1 MRIGIIGGTR
11 GLGKTLAS
19 ILKKEGFDVTITG
32 RDTVTGNQVSEDLK
46 VKYSNNNKKTASE
59 SDIIIISVPISTT
72 SDVIKEIAKSI
83 PPKSLVVDVT
93 SVKVEPTNLMK
104 NLLNDDV
111 EFIPTHPVF
120 GPRTTNLDGQ
130 VVVLTPIS
138 PKQKEGKWYPKVL
151 KFLNEKKVRIIESS
165 PEEHDNMMAVVQ
177 VLTHFS
183 YISTASAIK
192 KLGINI
198 KDTRKFASPIYN
210 LMVDMI
216 SRIVSQN
223 PFLTYSIQLENQNG
237 EKVRQTFAESVLE
250 LKEVLSNHDR
260 ENFVKIAI
268 EATKNLDDIQS
279 ALGRSDK
286 AIDSQNHEL
295 RILKSSIGKE
305 IALQHIYSQEVH
317 IGVLKEVNPDF
328 ITLET
333 GKKQENHKK
342 LKKLK
347 IANIK
352 ILDDYD
358 LMKWKIKTQST
369 KINSISCIFPKNSNP
384 EIIKDTINSSIDD
397 IISIKVTDIYTGH
410 QISEGNVSFT
420 FEIIAFNKSTF
431 KSVKNIL
438 KGFGGIIR

>member
-1 MRIGIIGGTR
+1 M
-11 GLGKTLAS
+11 
-19 ILKKEGFDVTITG
+19 
-32 RDTVTGNQVSEDLK
+32 
-46 VKYSNNNKKTASE
+46 
-59 SDIIIISVPISTT
+59 SVPISTT
-72 SDVIKEIAKSI
+72 SKVIKEIAKSVT
-83 PPKSLVVDVT
+83 PGSLVVDVT
-93 SVKVEPTNLMK
+93 SVKVEPSNLMK
-104 NLLNDDV
+104 NLLNNDV

-120 GPRTTNLDGQ
+120 GPRTTNLEGQ

-138 PKQKEGKWYPKVL
+138 QKQKEEKWYPKVL
-151 KFLNEKKVRIIESS
+151 KFLKDRKVRIIEAS

-237 EKVRQTFAESVLE
+237 GEKVRQTFADSVLE
-250 LKEVLSNHDR
+250 LKKVLTNHDKD
-260 ENFVKIAI
+260 NFVKIAI

-295 RILKSSIGKE
+295 TILKNSIGKE
-305 IALQHIYSQEVH
+305 IALQHIYSEEVH
-317 IGVLKEVNPDF
+317 IGVLNQVNPDF
-328 ITLET
+328 IILDT
-333 GKKQENHKK
+333 GKNQ
-342 LKKLK
+342 KKLK

-352 ILDDYD
+352 ILDKYD
-358 LMKWKIKTQST
+358 FLDWKIKTQTT
-369 KINSISCIFPKNSNP
+369 KTNSISCIFPKNSNA
-384 EIIKDTINSSIDD
+384 EVIKNTIKNCVDD

-410 QISEGNVSFT
+410 QISEGNISFT
-420 FEIIAFNKSTF
+420 FEIVAFDKSTF
-431 KSVKNIL
+431 KSVKNVL
-438 KGFGGIIR
+438 EGFGGIIR

>member
-1 MRIGIIGGTR
+1 MKIGIIGGTR

-19 ILKKEGFDVTITG
+19 ILSKEGFDITITG

-46 VKYSNNNKKTASE
+46 VEYSNDNKKVASS

-72 SDVIKEIAKSI
+72 SKVIKEIAKSVI
-83 PPKSLVVDVT
+83 PGSLVVDVT
-93 SVKVEPTNLMK
+93 SVKVEPSNLMK
-104 NLLNDDV
+104 NLLNNDV

-120 GPRTTNLDGQ
+120 GPRTTNLEGQ

-138 PKQKEGKWYPKVL
+138 QKQKEGKWYPKVL
-151 KFLNEKKVRIIESS
+151 KFLKDRKVRIIEAS
-165 PEEHDNMMAVVQ
+165 PEEHDDMMAVVQ

-237 EKVRQTFAESVLE
+237 EKVRQTFADSVLE
-250 LKEVLSNHDR
+250 LKKVLTNHDKD
-260 ENFVKIAI
+260 NFVKIAI

-295 RILKSSIGKE
+295 TILKNSIGKE
-305 IALQHIYSQEVH
+305 IALQHIYSEEVH
-317 IGVLKEVNPDF
+317 IGVLNQVNPDF
-328 ITLET
+328 IILDT
-333 GKKQENHKK
+333 GKNQ
-342 LKKLK
+342 KKLK

-352 ILDDYD
+352 ILDKYD
-358 LMKWKIKTQST
+358 FLDWKIKNQTT
-369 KINSISCIFPKNSNP
+369 KTNSISCIFPKNSNV
-384 EIIKDTINSSIDD
+384 EIIKDTIKNCVDD

-420 FEIIAFNKSTF
+420 FEIVAFDKSTF
-431 KSVKNIL
+431 KSVKNVL
-438 KGFGGIIR
+438 EGFGGIIR

>member
-1 MRIGIIGGTR
+1 MKIGIIGGTR

-19 ILKKEGFDVTITG
+19 ILSKEGFDITITG

-46 VKYSNNNKKTASE
+46 VEYSNDNKKVASS

-72 SDVIKEIAKSI
+72 SKVIKEIAKSVI
-83 PPKSLVVDVT
+83 PGSLVVDVT
-93 SVKVEPTNLMK
+93 SVKVEPSNLMK
-104 NLLNDDV
+104 NLLNNDV

-120 GPRTTNLDGQ
+120 GPRTTNLEGQ

-138 PKQKEGKWYPKVL
+138 QKQKEGKWYPKVL
-151 KFLNEKKVRIIESS
+151 KFLKDRKVRIIEAS
-165 PEEHDNMMAVVQ
+165 PEEHDDMMAVVQ

-237 EKVRQTFAESVLE
+237 EKVRQSFADSVLE
-250 LKEVLSNHDR
+250 LKKVLTNHDKD
-260 ENFVKIAI
+260 NFVKIAI

-295 RILKSSIGKE
+295 TILKNSIGKE
-305 IALQHIYSQEVH
+305 IALQHIYSEEVH
-317 IGVLKEVNPDF
+317 IGVLNQVNPDF
-328 ITLET
+328 IILDT
-333 GKKQENHKK
+333 GKNQ
-342 LKKLK
+342 KKLK

-352 ILDDYD
+352 ILDKYD
-358 LMKWKIKTQST
+358 FLDWKIKNQTT
-369 KINSISCIFPKNSNP
+369 KTNSISCIFPKNSNA
-384 EIIKDTINSSIDD
+384 EIIKDTIKNCVDD

-420 FEIIAFNKSTF
+420 FEIVAFDKSTF
-431 KSVKNIL
+431 KSVKNVL
-438 KGFGGIIR
+438 EGFGGIIR

>member
-1 MRIGIIGGTR
+1 MKIGIIGGTR

-19 ILKKEGFDVTITG
+19 ILSKEGFDITITG

-46 VKYSNNNKKTASE
+46 VEYSNDNKKVASS

-72 SDVIKEIAKSI
+72 SKVIKEIAKSVT
-83 PPKSLVVDVT
+83 PGSLVVDVT
-93 SVKVEPTNLMK
+93 SVKVEPSNLMK
-104 NLLNDDV
+104 NLLNNDV

-120 GPRTTNLDGQ
+120 GPRTTNLEGQ

-138 PKQKEGKWYPKVL
+138 QKQKEEKWYPKVL
-151 KFLNEKKVRIIESS
+151 KFLKDRKVRIIEAS

-237 EKVRQTFAESVLE
+237 EKVRQSFADSVLE
-250 LKEVLSNHDR
+250 LKKVLTNHDKD
-260 ENFVKIAI
+260 NFVKIAI

-295 RILKSSIGKE
+295 TILKNSIGKE
-305 IALQHIYSQEVH
+305 IALQHIYSEEVH
-317 IGVLKEVNPDF
+317 IGVLNQVNPDF
-328 ITLET
+328 IILDT
-333 GKKQENHKK
+333 GKNQ
-342 LKKLK
+342 KKLK

-352 ILDDYD
+352 ILDKYD
-358 LMKWKIKTQST
+358 FLDWKIKNQTT
-369 KINSISCIFPKNSNP
+369 KTNSISCIFPKNSNA
-384 EIIKDTINSSIDD
+384 EVIKNTIKNCVDD

-410 QISEGNVSFT
+410 QISEGNISFT
-420 FEIIAFNKSTF
+420 FEIVAFDKSTF
-431 KSVKNIL
+431 KSVKNVL
-438 KGFGGIIR
+438 EGFGGIIR

>member
-1 MRIGIIGGTR
+1 MKIGIIGGTR

-19 ILKKEGFDVTITG
+19 ILSKEGFDITITG

-46 VKYSNNNKKTASE
+46 VEYSNDNKKVASS

-72 SDVIKEIAKSI
+72 SKVIKEIAKSVI
-83 PPKSLVVDVT
+83 PGSLVVDVT
-93 SVKVEPTNLMK
+93 SVKVEPSNLMK
-104 NLLNDDV
+104 NLLNNDV

-120 GPRTTNLDGQ
+120 GPRTTNLEGQ

-138 PKQKEGKWYPKVL
+138 QKQKEGKWYPKVL
-151 KFLNEKKVRIIESS
+151 KFLKDRKVRIIEAS
-165 PEEHDNMMAVVQ
+165 PEEHDDMMAVVQ

-237 EKVRQTFAESVLE
+237 EKVRQTFADSVLE
-250 LKEVLSNHDR
+250 LKKVLTNHDKD
-260 ENFVKIAI
+260 NFVKIAI

-295 RILKSSIGKE
+295 TILKNSIGKE
-305 IALQHIYSQEVH
+305 IALQHIYSEEVH
-317 IGVLKEVNPDF
+317 IGVLNQVNPDF
-328 ITLET
+328 IILDT
-333 GKKQENHKK
+333 GKNQ
-342 LKKLK
+342 KKLK

-352 ILDDYD
+352 ILDKYD
-358 LMKWKIKTQST
+358 FLDWKIKNQTT
-369 KINSISCIFPKNSNP
+369 KTNSISCIFPKNSNA
-384 EIIKDTINSSIDD
+384 EIIKDTIKNCVDD

-420 FEIIAFNKSTF
+420 FEIVAFDKSTF
-431 KSVKNIL
+431 KSVKNVL
-438 KGFGGIIR
+438 EGFGGIIR

>member
-1 MRIGIIGGTR
+1 MKIGIIGGTR

-19 ILKKEGFDVTITG
+19 ILSKEGFDITITG

-46 VKYSNNNKKTASE
+46 VEYSNDNKKVASS

-72 SDVIKEIAKSI
+72 SKVIKEIAKSVI
-83 PPKSLVVDVT
+83 PGSLVVDVT
-93 SVKVEPTNLMK
+93 SVKVEPSNLMK
-104 NLLNDDV
+104 NLLNNDV

-120 GPRTTNLDGQ
+120 GPRTTNLEGQ

-138 PKQKEGKWYPKVL
+138 QKQKEGKWYPKVL
-151 KFLNEKKVRIIESS
+151 KFLKDRKVRIIEAS

-237 EKVRQTFAESVLE
+237 EKVRQTFADSVLE
-250 LKEVLSNHDR
+250 LKKVLTNHDKD
-260 ENFVKIAI
+260 NFVKIAI

-295 RILKSSIGKE
+295 TILKNSIGKE
-305 IALQHIYSQEVH
+305 IALQHIYSEEVH
-317 IGVLKEVNPDF
+317 IGVLNQVNPDF
-328 ITLET
+328 IILDTE
-333 GKKQENHKK
+333 KNQ
-342 LKKLK
+342 KKLK

-352 ILDDYD
+352 ILDKYD
-358 LMKWKIKTQST
+358 FLDWKIKTQTT
-369 KINSISCIFPKNSNP
+369 KTNSISCIFPKNSNA
-384 EIIKDTINSSIDD
+384 EVIKNTIKNCVDD

-420 FEIIAFNKSTF
+420 FEIVAFDKSTF
-431 KSVKNIL
+431 KSVKNVL
-438 KGFGGIIR
+438 EGFGGIIR

>member
-1 MRIGIIGGTR
+1 MKIGIIGGTR

-19 ILKKEGFDVTITG
+19 ILSKEEFDVTITG
-32 RDTVTGNQVSEDLK
+32 RDTVTGNQVSEDLN
-46 VKYSNNNKKTASE
+46 VEYSNDNKKVASS

-72 SDVIKEIAKSI
+72 SKVIKEIAKSVK
-83 PPKSLVVDVT
+83 PGSLVVDVT
-93 SVKVEPTNLMK
+93 SVKVEPSNLMK
-104 NLLNDDV
+104 TLLDDDV

-120 GPRTTNLDGQ
+120 GPRTTNLEGQ

-138 PKQKEGKWYPKVL
+138 QKQKEGKWYPKIL
-151 KFLNEKKVRIIESS
+151 KFLNDRKVRIIEAS
-165 PEEHDNMMAVVQ
+165 PEEHDDMMAVVQ

-237 EKVRQTFAESVLE
+237 EKVRQTFADSVLE
-250 LKEVLSNHDR
+250 LKKVITNHDKD
-260 ENFVKIAI
+260 NFVKIAI

-295 RILKSSIGKE
+295 TILKNSIGKE
-305 IALQHIYSQEVH
+305 IALQHIYSEEVH
-317 IGVLKEVNPDF
+317 IGVLNQVNPDF
-328 ITLET
+328 IILDT
-333 GKKQENHKK
+333 GKNQ
-342 LKKLK
+342 KKLK

-352 ILDDYD
+352 ILDKYD
-358 LMKWKIKTQST
+358 LLDWKIKNQNT
-369 KINSISCIFPKNSNP
+369 KTNSISCIFPKNSNA
-384 EIIKDTINSSIDD
+384 EIIKDTIKNCVDD

-420 FEIIAFNKSTF
+420 FEIVAFDKSTF
-431 KSVKNIL
+431 KSVKDVL
-438 KGFGGIIR
+438 EGFGGIIR

>member
-1 MRIGIIGGTR
+1 MKIGIIGGTR

-19 ILKKEGFDVTITG
+19 ILSKEGFDITITG

-46 VKYSNNNKKTASE
+46 VEYSNDNKKVASS

-72 SDVIKEIAKSI
+72 SKVIKEIAKSVN
-83 PPKSLVVDVT
+83 PESLVVDVT
-93 SVKVEPTNLMK
+93 SVKVEPSNLMK

-120 GPRTTNLDGQ
+120 GPRTTNLEGQ

-138 PKQKEGKWYPKVL
+138 QKQKEGKWYQKVL
-151 KFLNEKKVRIIESS
+151 SFLNDRKVRIIEAS
-165 PEEHDNMMAVVQ
+165 PEEHDDMMAVVQ

-237 EKVRQTFAESVLE
+237 EKVRQTFADSVLE
-250 LKEVLSNHDR
+250 LKKVLTNHNKD
-260 ENFVKIAI
+260 NFVKIAI

-295 RILKSSIGKE
+295 TILKNSIDKE
-305 IALQHIYSQEVH
+305 IALQHIYSEEVH
-317 IGVLKEVNPDF
+317 IGVLNQVNPDF
-328 ITLET
+328 IILDT
-333 GKKQENHKK
+333 GKNQ
-342 LKKLK
+342 KKLK

-352 ILDDYD
+352 ILDRYD
-358 LMKWKIKTQST
+358 LLDWKIKNQNT
-369 KINSISCIFPKNSNP
+369 KTNSISCIFPKNSNA
-384 EIIKDTINSSIDD
+384 EVIKNTIKNCVDD

-410 QISEGNVSFT
+410 QISEGNISFT
-420 FEIIAFNKSTF
+420 FEIVAFDKSTF
-431 KSVKNIL
+431 KSVKNVL
-438 KGFGGIIR
+438 EGFGGIIR

>member
-1 MRIGIIGGTR
+1 MKIGIIGGTR
-11 GLGKTLAS
+11 GLGKTLAT
-19 ILKKEGFDVTITG
+19 ILSKEGFDVTITG

-46 VKYSNNNKKTASE
+46 VEYSNDNKKVASS

-72 SDVIKEIAKSI
+72 SKVIKEIAKSVT
-83 PPKSLVVDVT
+83 PGSLVVDVT
-93 SVKVEPTNLMK
+93 SVKVEPSNLMK
-104 NLLNDDV
+104 NLLNNDV

-120 GPRTTNLDGQ
+120 GPRTTNLEGQ

-138 PKQKEGKWYPKVL
+138 QKQKEEKWYPKVL
-151 KFLNEKKVRIIESS
+151 KFLKDRKVRIIEAS
-165 PEEHDNMMAVVQ
+165 PEEHDDMMAVVQ

-237 EKVRQTFAESVLE
+237 EKVRQTFADSVLE
-250 LKEVLSNHDR
+250 LKKVLTDHNKD
-260 ENFVKIAI
+260 NFVKIAI

-295 RILKSSIGKE
+295 TILKNSIDKE
-305 IALQHIYSQEVH
+305 IALQHIYSEEVH
-317 IGVLKEVNPDF
+317 IGVLNQVNPDF
-328 ITLET
+328 IILDT
-333 GKKQENHKK
+333 GKNQ
-342 LKKLK
+342 KKLK

-352 ILDDYD
+352 ILDKYD
-358 LMKWKIKTQST
+358 FLDWKIKTQTT
-369 KINSISCIFPKNSNP
+369 KTNSISCIFPKNSNA
-384 EIIKDTINSSIDD
+384 EVIKNTIKNCVDD

-410 QISEGNVSFT
+410 QISEGNISFT
-420 FEIIAFNKSTF
+420 FEIVAFDKSTF
-431 KSVKNIL
+431 KSVKNVL
-438 KGFGGIIR
+438 EGFGGIIR

>member
-1 MRIGIIGGTR
+1 MKIGIIGGTR
-11 GLGKTLAS
+11 GLGKTLAT
-19 ILKKEGFDVTITG
+19 ILSKEGFDVTITG

-46 VKYSNNNKKTASE
+46 VEYSNDNKKVASS

-72 SDVIKEIAKSI
+72 SKVIKEIAKSVNSE
-83 PPKSLVVDVT
+83 SLVVDVT
-93 SVKVEPTNLMK
+93 SVKVEPSNLMK

-120 GPRTTNLDGQ
+120 GPRTTNLEGQ

-138 PKQKEGKWYPKVL
+138 QKQKEGKWYQKVL
-151 KFLNEKKVRIIESS
+151 SFLNDRKVRIIEAS
-165 PEEHDNMMAVVQ
+165 PEEHDDMMAVVQ

-237 EKVRQTFAESVLE
+237 EKVRQTFADSVLE
-250 LKEVLSNHDR
+250 LKKVLTDHNKD
-260 ENFVKIAI
+260 NFVKIAI

-295 RILKSSIGKE
+295 TILKNSIDKE
-305 IALQHIYSQEVH
+305 IALQHIYSEEVH
-317 IGVLKEVNPDF
+317 IGVLNQVNPDF
-328 ITLET
+328 IILDT
-333 GKKQENHKK
+333 GKNQ
-342 LKKLK
+342 KKLK

-352 ILDDYD
+352 ILDKYD
-358 LMKWKIKTQST
+358 LLDWKIKNQNT
-369 KINSISCIFPKNSNP
+369 KTNSISCIFPKNSNA
-384 EIIKDTINSSIDD
+384 EVIKNTIKNCVDD

-410 QISEGNVSFT
+410 QISEGNISFT
-420 FEIIAFNKSTF
+420 FEIVAFDKSTF
-431 KSVKNIL
+431 KSVKNVL
-438 KGFGGIIR
+438 EGFGGIIR

>member
-1 MRIGIIGGTR
+1 MKIGIIGGTR

-19 ILKKEGFDVTITG
+19 ILSKEGFDITITG

-46 VKYSNNNKKTASE
+46 VEYSNDNKKVASS

-72 SDVIKEIAKSI
+72 SKVIKEIAKSVT
-83 PPKSLVVDVT
+83 PGSLVVDVT
-93 SVKVEPTNLMK
+93 SVKVEPSNLMK
-104 NLLNDDV
+104 NLLNNDV

-120 GPRTTNLDGQ
+120 GPRTTNLEGQ

-138 PKQKEGKWYPKVL
+138 QKQKEGKWYPKVL
-151 KFLNEKKVRIIESS
+151 KFLKDRKVRIIEAS
-165 PEEHDNMMAVVQ
+165 PEEHDDMMAVVQ

-237 EKVRQTFAESVLE
+237 EKVRQTFADSVLE
-250 LKEVLSNHDR
+250 LKKVLTNHDKD
-260 ENFVKIAI
+260 NFVKIAI

-295 RILKSSIGKE
+295 TILKNSIGKE
-305 IALQHIYSQEVH
+305 IALQHIYSEEVH
-317 IGVLKEVNPDF
+317 IGVLNQVNPDF
-328 ITLET
+328 IILDT
-333 GKKQENHKK
+333 GKNQ
-342 LKKLK
+342 KKLK

-352 ILDDYD
+352 ILDKYD
-358 LMKWKIKTQST
+358 FLDWKIKTQTT
-369 KINSISCIFPKNSNP
+369 KTNSISCIFPKNSNA
-384 EIIKDTINSSIDD
+384 EVIKNTIKNCVDD

-420 FEIIAFNKSTF
+420 FEIVAFDKSTF
-431 KSVKNIL
+431 KSVKNVL
-438 KGFGGIIR
+438 EGFGGIIR

>member
-1 MRIGIIGGTR
+1 MKIGIIGGTR

-19 ILKKEGFDVTITG
+19 ILSKEGFDITITG

-46 VKYSNNNKKTASE
+46 VEYSNDNKKVASS

-72 SDVIKEIAKSI
+72 SKVIKEIAKSVT
-83 PPKSLVVDVT
+83 PGSLVVDVT
-93 SVKVEPTNLMK
+93 SVKVEPSNLMK
-104 NLLNDDV
+104 NLLNNDV

-120 GPRTTNLDGQ
+120 GPRTTNLEGQ

-138 PKQKEGKWYPKVL
+138 QKQKEEKWYPKVL
-151 KFLNEKKVRIIESS
+151 KFLKDRKVRIIEAS

-237 EKVRQTFAESVLE
+237 EKVRQSFADSVLE
-250 LKEVLSNHDR
+250 LKKVLTNHDKD
-260 ENFVKIAI
+260 NFVKIAI

-295 RILKSSIGKE
+295 TILKNSIGKE
-305 IALQHIYSQEVH
+305 IALQHIYSEEVH
-317 IGVLKEVNPDF
+317 IGVLNQVNPDF
-328 ITLET
+328 IILDT
-333 GKKQENHKK
+333 GKNQ
-342 LKKLK
+342 KKLK

-352 ILDDYD
+352 ILDKYD
-358 LMKWKIKTQST
+358 FLDWKIKTQTT
-369 KINSISCIFPKNSNP
+369 KTNSISCIFPKNSNA
-384 EIIKDTINSSIDD
+384 EVIKNTIKNCVDD

-410 QISEGNVSFT
+410 QISEGNISFT
-420 FEIIAFNKSTF
+420 FEIVAFDKSTF
-431 KSVKNIL
+431 KSVKNVL
-438 KGFGGIIR
+438 EGFGGIIR

>member
-1 MRIGIIGGTR
+1 MKIGIIGGTR

-19 ILKKEGFDVTITG
+19 ILSKEGFDITITG

-46 VKYSNNNKKTASE
+46 VEYSNDNKKVASS

-72 SDVIKEIAKSI
+72 SKVIKEIAKSVT
-83 PPKSLVVDVT
+83 PGSLVVDVT
-93 SVKVEPTNLMK
+93 SVKVEPSNLMK
-104 NLLNDDV
+104 NLLNNDV

-120 GPRTTNLDGQ
+120 GPRTTNLEGQ

-138 PKQKEGKWYPKVL
+138 QKQKEEKWYPKVL
-151 KFLNEKKVRIIESS
+151 KFLKDRKVRIIEAS

-237 EKVRQTFAESVLE
+237 EKVRQTFADSVLE
-250 LKEVLSNHDR
+250 LKKVLTNHDKD
-260 ENFVKIAI
+260 NFVKIAI

-295 RILKSSIGKE
+295 TILKNSIGKE
-305 IALQHIYSQEVH
+305 IALQHIYSEEVH
-317 IGVLKEVNPDF
+317 IGVLNQVNPDF
-328 ITLET
+328 IILDT
-333 GKKQENHKK
+333 GKNQ
-342 LKKLK
+342 KKLK

-352 ILDDYD
+352 ILDKYD
-358 LMKWKIKTQST
+358 FLDWKIKTQTT
-369 KINSISCIFPKNSNP
+369 KTNSISCIFPKNSNA
-384 EIIKDTINSSIDD
+384 EVIKNTIKNCVDD

-410 QISEGNVSFT
+410 QISEGNISFT
-420 FEIIAFNKSTF
+420 FEIVAFDKSTF
-431 KSVKNIL
+431 KSVKNVL
-438 KGFGGIIR
+438 EGFGGIIR

>member
-1 MRIGIIGGTR
+1 MKIGIIGGTR

-19 ILKKEGFDVTITG
+19 ILSKEGFDITITG

-46 VKYSNNNKKTASE
+46 VEYSNDNKKVASS

-72 SDVIKEIAKSI
+72 SKVIKEIAKSVT
-83 PPKSLVVDVT
+83 PGSLVVDVT
-93 SVKVEPTNLMK
+93 SVKVEPSNLMK
-104 NLLNDDV
+104 NLLNNDV

-120 GPRTTNLDGQ
+120 GPRTTNLEGQ

-138 PKQKEGKWYPKVL
+138 QKQKEEKWYPKVL
-151 KFLNEKKVRIIESS
+151 KFLKDRKVRIIEAS

-237 EKVRQTFAESVLE
+237 EKVRQTFADSVLE
-250 LKEVLSNHDR
+250 LKKVLTNHDKD
-260 ENFVKIAI
+260 NFVKIAI

-295 RILKSSIGKE
+295 TILKNSIGKE
-305 IALQHIYSQEVH
+305 IALQHIYSEEVH
-317 IGVLKEVNPDF
+317 IGVLNQVNPDF
-328 ITLET
+328 IILDT
-333 GKKQENHKK
+333 GKNQ
-342 LKKLK
+342 KKLK

-352 ILDDYD
+352 ILDKYD
-358 LMKWKIKTQST
+358 FLDWKIKTQTT
-369 KINSISCIFPKNSNP
+369 KTNSISCIFPKSSNA
-384 EIIKDTINSSIDD
+384 EIIKDTIKNCVDD

-420 FEIIAFNKSTF
+420 FEIVAFDKSTF
-431 KSVKNIL
+431 KSVKNVL
-438 KGFGGIIR
+438 EGFGGIIR

>member
-1 MRIGIIGGTR
+1 MKIGIIGGTR

-19 ILKKEGFDVTITG
+19 ILSKEGFDITITG

-46 VKYSNNNKKTASE
+46 VEYSNDNKKVASS

-72 SDVIKEIAKSI
+72 SKVIKEIAKSVT
-83 PPKSLVVDVT
+83 PGSLVVDVT
-93 SVKVEPTNLMK
+93 SVKVEPSNLMK
-104 NLLNDDV
+104 NLLNNDV

-120 GPRTTNLDGQ
+120 GPRTTNLEGQ

-138 PKQKEGKWYPKVL
+138 QKQKEEKWYPKVL
-151 KFLNEKKVRIIESS
+151 KFLKDRKVRIIEAS

-237 EKVRQTFAESVLE
+237 EKVRQSFADSVLE
-250 LKEVLSNHDR
+250 LKKVLTNHDKD
-260 ENFVKIAI
+260 NFVKIAI

-295 RILKSSIGKE
+295 TILKNSIGKE
-305 IALQHIYSQEVH
+305 IALQHIYSEEVH
-317 IGVLKEVNPDF
+317 IGVLNQVNPDF
-328 ITLET
+328 IILDT
-333 GKKQENHKK
+333 GKNQ
-342 LKKLK
+342 KKLK

-352 ILDDYD
+352 ILDKYD
-358 LMKWKIKTQST
+358 FLDWKIKNQTT
-369 KINSISCIFPKNSNP
+369 KTNSISCIFPKNSNA
-384 EIIKDTINSSIDD
+384 EIIKDTIKNCVDD

-420 FEIIAFNKSTF
+420 FEIVAFDKSTF
-431 KSVKNIL
+431 KSVKNVL
-438 KGFGGIIR
+438 EGFGGIIR

>member
-1 MRIGIIGGTR
+1 MKIGIIGGTR

-19 ILKKEGFDVTITG
+19 ILSKEGFDITITG

-46 VKYSNNNKKTASE
+46 VEYSNDNKKVASS

-72 SDVIKEIAKSI
+72 SKVIKEIAKSVI
-83 PPKSLVVDVT
+83 PGSLVVDVT
-93 SVKVEPTNLMK
+93 SVKVEPSNLMK
-104 NLLNDDV
+104 NLLNNDV

-120 GPRTTNLDGQ
+120 GPRTTNLEGQ

-138 PKQKEGKWYPKVL
+138 QKQKEGKWYPKVL
-151 KFLNEKKVRIIESS
+151 KFLKDRKVRIIEAS
-165 PEEHDNMMAVVQ
+165 PEEHDDMMAVVQ

-198 KDTRKFASPIYN
+198 KDTRNFASPIYN

-237 EKVRQTFAESVLE
+237 EKVRQTFADSVLE
-250 LKEVLSNHDR
+250 LKKVLTNHDKD
-260 ENFVKIAI
+260 NFVKIAI

-295 RILKSSIGKE
+295 TILKNSIGKE
-305 IALQHIYSQEVH
+305 IALQHIYSEEVH
-317 IGVLKEVNPDF
+317 IGVLNQVNPDF
-328 ITLET
+328 IILDT
-333 GKKQENHKK
+333 GKNQ
-342 LKKLK
+342 KKLK

-352 ILDDYD
+352 ILDKYD
-358 LMKWKIKTQST
+358 FLDWKIKNQTT
-369 KINSISCIFPKNSNP
+369 KTNSISCIFPKNSNA
-384 EIIKDTINSSIDD
+384 EIIKDTIKNCVDD

-420 FEIIAFNKSTF
+420 FEIVAFDKSTF
-431 KSVKNIL
+431 KSVKNVL
-438 KGFGGIIR
+438 EGFGGIIR

>member
-1 MRIGIIGGTR
+1 MKIGIIGGTR

-19 ILKKEGFDVTITG
+19 ILSKEGFDITITG

-46 VKYSNNNKKTASE
+46 VEYSNDNKKVASS

-72 SDVIKEIAKSI
+72 SKVIKEIAKSVT
-83 PPKSLVVDVT
+83 PGSLVVDVT
-93 SVKVEPTNLMK
+93 SVKVEPSNLMK
-104 NLLNDDV
+104 NLLNNDV

-120 GPRTTNLDGQ
+120 GPRTTNLEGQ

-138 PKQKEGKWYPKVL
+138 QKQKEEKWYPKVL
-151 KFLNEKKVRIIESS
+151 KFLKDRKVRIIEAS

-237 EKVRQTFAESVLE
+237 EKVRQSFADSVLE
-250 LKEVLSNHDR
+250 LKKVLTNHDKD
-260 ENFVKIAI
+260 NFVKIAI

-295 RILKSSIGKE
+295 TILKNSIGKE
-305 IALQHIYSQEVH
+305 IALQHIYSEEVH
-317 IGVLKEVNPDF
+317 IGVLNQVNPDF
-328 ITLET
+328 IILDT
-333 GKKQENHKK
+333 GKNQ
-342 LKKLK
+342 KKLK

-352 ILDDYD
+352 ILDKYD
-358 LMKWKIKTQST
+358 FLDWKIKNQTT
-369 KINSISCIFPKNSNP
+369 KTNSISCIFPKNSNA
-384 EIIKDTINSSIDD
+384 EIIKDTIKNCVDD

-410 QISEGNVSFT
+410 QISEGNISFT
-420 FEIIAFNKSTF
+420 FEIVAFDKSTF
-431 KSVKNIL
+431 KSVKNVL
-438 KGFGGIIR
+438 EGFGGIIR